1 MIKILDNGSYP
12 AEYYMAL
19 NLWIISAFISTCY
32 TFSWDIKMDWGLFS
46 GKYFLRE
53 QTIYSRKVRMLNNLV
68 FNMLLIL
75 CVYIY
80 IHYHSKNF
88 GVGKIG
94 ENKKPFVNL

>member
-1 MIKILDNGSYP
+1 
-12 AEYYMAL
+12 MAL

-68 FNMLLIL
+68 FDMLLIL
-75 CVYIY
+75 CVHIY
-80 IHYHSKNF
+80 ITIAKILEWEKLVNIKNHLSILSCQLEP
-88 GVGKIG
+88 VSLI
-94 ENKKPFVNL
+94 

>member
-1 MIKILDNGSYP
+1 
-12 AEYYMAL
+12 MAL

-53 QTIYSRKVRMLNNLV
+53 QTIYSRKVCVLNNSSV
-68 FNMLLIL
+68 RHASYIV
-75 CVYIY
+75 CIY
-80 IHYHSKNF
+80 IHYQSKNF

-94 ENKKPFVNL
+94 ENKKPFVNF